1 MAERGATRRV
11 RVIAWRDFRYTVLT
25 KGFLIGAIILPG
37 IMFAAIPLL
46 PLLID
51 SNTAP
56 LTGRVAVIDPSNSI
70 AKALEIT
77 LRKTPAETIDL
88 DEDATNTSTTD
99 VALTV
104 ESVPDPS
111 RAADLRLQL
120 RDSSLQ
126 ALIIIS
132 SNADGPSTELLIPSE
147 ASPRHTTILEKSL
160 REAVIRARVSKV
172 NEDYERITKL
182 LARPKI
188 DTRRVSP
195 DGSESN
201 ENAQLRMLVPAGFM
215 FLLWMAV
222 ITSGNYLLTS
232 TIEEKSSRVME
243 VLLSAVSP
251 IELLCGKLVGQ
262 AGVAGVML
270 LMYGG
275 VGLAG
280 LGAVAMLDVV
290 PLPHLLWL
298 VVWFPLAYFTVAAI
312 MVSLG
317 SAVSDLREAQS
328 LIGPAMILL
337 TLPLILWFP
346 IVENPNGTLA
356 TVCSFIPPAAPFV
369 MILRLTGANEPVP
382 LVQALLA
389 MFVSSATVVAILWAG
404 ARVFRVGVLMQG
416 KPPSPMELLRWIK
429 AR

>member
-160 REAVIRARVSKV
+160 REAVTRVRVSKAD
-172 NEDYERITKL
+172 EDYERITKL

-389 MFVSSATVVAILWAG
+389 MFVSAATVVVILWAG

>member
-51 SNTAP
+51 SKTPP

-111 RAADLRLQL
+111 RAEDLRLQL

-160 REAVIRARVSKV
+160 REAVTRVRVSKAD
-172 NEDYERITKL
+172 EDYERITKL

-337 TLPLILWFP
+337 TVPLLLWFP

-389 MFVSSATVVAILWAG
+389 MFVSAATVVAILWAG

>member
-51 SNTAP
+51 SKTPP

-104 ESVPDPS
+104 ESVLDPS

-160 REAVIRARVSKV
+160 REAVTRVRVSKAD
-172 NEDYERITKL
+172 EDYERITKL

-389 MFVSSATVVAILWAG
+389 MFVSAATVVVILWAG

>member
-1 MAERGATRRV
+1 MGERGATRRV

-51 SNTAP
+51 SKTPP

-160 REAVIRARVSKV
+160 REAVTRVRVSKAD
-172 NEDYERITKL
+172 EDYERITKL

-389 MFVSSATVVAILWAG
+389 MFVSAATVVAILWAG

>member
-160 REAVIRARVSKV
+160 REAVTRARVSKAS
-172 NEDYERITKL
+172 EDYERITKL

>member
-51 SNTAP
+51 SKTPP

-77 LRKTPAETIDL
+77 LPKTPEETIDL
-88 DEDATNTSTTD
+88 EEGATNTSTTD

-111 RAADLRLQL
+111 RAEDLRLQL

-160 REAVIRARVSKV
+160 REAVTRVRVSKA

-389 MFVSSATVVAILWAG
+389 MFVSAATVVAILWAG

>member
-1 MAERGATRRV
+1 MAERGATRRI

-51 SNTAP
+51 SKTAP

-111 RAADLRLQL
+111 RAADFRLQL

-160 REAVIRARVSKV
+160 REAVTRARVSKA

-369 MILRLTGANEPVP
+369 MILRLTGANESVP
-382 LVQALLA
+382 LMQALLA
-389 MFVSSATVVAILWAG
+389 IFASAATVVAILWAG

>member
-1 MAERGATRRV
+1 MSERGATRRV

-132 SNADGPSTELLIPSE
+132 SNDDGPSTELLIPSE

-160 REAVIRARVSKV
+160 REAVTRARVYKA

-337 TLPLILWFP
+337 TVPLILWIP
-346 IVENPNGTLA
+346 IVESPNGTLA

>member
-51 SNTAP
+51 SKTPP

-160 REAVIRARVSKV
+160 REAVTRVRVSKAD
-172 NEDYERITKL
+172 EDYERITKL

-346 IVENPNGTLA
+346 IVENPNGTFA

-389 MFVSSATVVAILWAG
+389 MFVSAATVVAILWAG

>member
-51 SNTAP
+51 SKTAP

-70 AKALEIT
+70 AKSLEIT

-160 REAVIRARVSKV
+160 REAVTRVRVSKAD
-172 NEDYERITKL
+172 EDYERITKL

-201 ENAQLRMLVPAGFM
+201 ENAQLRMLVPA
-215 FLLWMAV
+215 
-222 ITSGNYLLTS
+222 
-232 TIEEKSSRVME
+232 
-243 VLLSAVSP
+243 
-251 IELLCGKLVGQ
+251 
-262 AGVAGVML
+262 
-270 LMYGG
+270 
-275 VGLAG
+275 
-280 LGAVAMLDVV
+280 
-290 PLPHLLWL
+290 
-298 VVWFPLAYFTVAAI
+298 
-312 MVSLG
+312 
-317 SAVSDLREAQS
+317 
-328 LIGPAMILL
+328 
-337 TLPLILWFP
+337 
-346 IVENPNGTLA
+346 
-356 TVCSFIPPAAPFV
+356 
-369 MILRLTGANEPVP
+369 
-382 LVQALLA
+382 
-389 MFVSSATVVAILWAG
+389 
-404 ARVFRVGVLMQG
+404 
-416 KPPSPMELLRWIK
+416 
-429 AR
+429 

>member
-160 REAVIRARVSKV
+160 REAVTRARVSKA

>member
-51 SNTAP
+51 SKTPP

-160 REAVIRARVSKV
+160 REAVTRVRVSKAD
-172 NEDYERITKL
+172 EDYEQITKL

-195 DGSESN
+195 DGSESS

-215 FLLWMAV
+215 VLLWMAV

-337 TLPLILWFP
+337 TVPLILWFP